1 MVKQYMRT
9 TANWQGG
16 KFMKFEEILKQGK
29 KAMENEQKKRWVD
42 FLNEVKAVI
51 ERTPILDSCSVAYV
65 DFVKKK
71 AILTRSYL
79 LHDMIH
85 EEYDFFPECE
95 SLELEFSEEDYHN
108 TYDIFFIEKVII
120 AFSEKPKVFIRISA
134 YVGDSTYFKENNI
147 MVFEQY
153 FDEQL
158 STFNGYEGIV
168 KKSRSTSKK
177 CLFPSNG
184 MDMYET
190 VTVKFDLSFFQ
201 N

>member
-1 MVKQYMRT
+1 
-9 TANWQGG
+9 
-16 KFMKFEEILKQGK
+16 MKFEELMKNGK
-29 KAMENEQKKRWVD
+29 KTMKKEQKKRWFD
-42 FLNEVKAVI
+42 FWDEIKALVEKI
-51 ERTPILDSCSVAYV
+51 PILDSCSVAYV

-71 AILTRSYL
+71 AILTRSNL
-79 LHDMIH
+79 LYDMIH
-85 EEYDFFPECE
+85 EEYDFLPECE
-95 SLELEFSEEDYHN
+95 SLELEFSEEDCHN

-158 STFNGYEGIV
+158 STFNGYDGIV
-168 KKSRSTSKK
+168 KKSWSTSKK
-177 CLFPSNG
+177 CLFPSDG
-184 MDMYET
+184 MGMYET